1 MAPEQPAVAGWLRVL
16 LGLFGFV
23 AAIVAL
29 WFGIL
34 GWFFVSLSG
43 AVGAV
48 WYAGSALTS
57 AAAAVTAIA
66 TVITGERIWLRRT
79 GWATALLV
87 LWIVGGGLIVAAT
100 D

>member
-1 MAPEQPAVAGWLRVL
+1 VPEQHTVAGPWRVL
-16 LGLFGFV
+16 LGAYGFA

-34 GWFFVSLSG
+34 GWFFVSLAG

-48 WYAGSALTS
+48 WYVGSAVTS
-57 AAAAVTAIA
+57 AAAAVAALA
-66 TVITGERIWLRRT
+66 TVTTGERIWLRRT